1 MIDFELS
8 DGIKNMRN
16 MTHMV
21 AEQAMRPISRDCDEK
36 EHEKPMEFLSMMWNV
51 SKGATMTGGSDADDG
66 PDGKPAKKKDKGAN
80 ERILGM
86 CVTVEELCWGDV
98 GLYLSIPNPGLG
110 GAAVQA
116 AGTPEQKERFLAR
129 FKDGDPKWGAMAIT
143 EPGCG
148 SDSAAIQ
155 TTAVRDGDHW
165 VLNGTKIFCTSG
177 LMAAEKSDG
186 FVVVWATLDRSAGRA
201 GIRAF
206 VVDAHTPGMYVTK
219 VEDKL
224 GIRASDTAT
233 IVFEDCRIPLDN
245 ILGSAEVKKTGGFKG
260 AMATFD
266 ATRPIVA
273 ASAIGVARAALDFVR
288 DTLKEKGIKVRYG
301 APLHKLTALERDFM
315 EMEAQVQAAR
325 LLVWRAAWM
334 LDHGVHNNLEA
345 SICKAKAGLVV
356 TWVTQ
361 KAVELLGPL
370 GYSRAHLLE
379 KWMRDAKISD
389 IYEGTQQINQL
400 IIARRVLGYSSEQL
414 K

>member
-8 DGIKNMRN
+8 ETCRSMRE
-16 MTHMV
+16 MTHQA
-21 AEQAMRPISRDCDEK
+21 AEHLMRPISRECDEK
-36 EHEKPMEFLSMMWNV
+36 EHEKPWDFLKTMWEV
-51 SKGATMTGGSDADDG
+51 SKGTSMVGGSDKDD
-66 PDGKPAKKKDKGAN
+66 KEKKDDAPKEPN
-80 ERILGM
+80 ERILRM

-98 GLYLSIPNPGLG
+98 GLYLSIPNSGLG
-110 GAAVQA
+110 GAAVAA
-116 AGTPEQKERFLAR
+116 AGTPEQRKRFLAR
-129 FKDGDPKWGAMAIT
+129 FSEGEPKWGAMAIT
-143 EPGCG
+143 EPSCG

-177 LMAAEKSDG
+177 LMAAEKSTG

-206 VVDAHTPGMYVTK
+206 VVDAGTPGMYVTK

-233 IVFEDCRIPLDN
+233 LVFEDCRVPLDN
-245 ILGSAEVKKTGGFKG
+245 LLGSAEVKKGKGFKG

-273 ASAIGVARAALDFVR
+273 ASAVGVARAALDFVR
-288 DTLKEKGIKVRYG
+288 ETLAEKGVTIRYG
-301 APLHKLTALERDFM
+301 APMHKLTALERDVID
-315 EMEAQVQAAR
+315 MEAQVDVAR

-334 LDHGVHNNLEA
+334 LDNGIHNNLEA
-345 SICKAKAGLVV
+345 SMCKAKAGLVV
-356 TWVTQ
+356 TQVTQ
-361 KAVELLGPL
+361 KAVEILGPL
-370 GYSRAHLLE
+370 GYSRELLAE

-400 IIARRVLGYSSEQL
+400 IIARRILGYTSEDL
-414 K
+414 R